1 MPRFRYEVIG
11 VDDMPEVRRGDD
23 LAPLVTDAARRQGTP
38 LAAGDL
44 LVVSQKIVSKAE
56 GRVVRLSEVVPS
68 ERALAVAEVVNRD
81 PRLVEVIL
89 SESRRVVRQARDVLI
104 VETHHGF
111 VCANAGVDQS
121 NVDAD
126 TACLLPIDSDASA
139 RALRDGI
146 AALTGHRLA
155 IVIAD
160 TFGRPWREGLVNI
173 AVGVAGVDP
182 LKSYLGEVDPGGHVL
197 QATVLA
203 VADELAGGGRAC
215 HGQARPH
222 PRRDRPRARV
232 DARRGQRACAPP
244 RSLAR
249 PVPLVALLRRRS
261 SRSGGASGR
270 YLGSRNHAARVRCP
284 AVAGLHPGA
293 RGPMPDGGE
302 GPRDPRYLPNAPR
315 PRAVDRLSDGNAT
328 CESISTTT

>member
-23 LAPLVTDAARRQGTP
+23 LAPLVVEAARAQGTP
-38 LAAGDL
+38 LVAGDL

-68 ERALAVAEVVNRD
+68 ERALAVAQVVNRD

-89 SESRRVVRQARDVLI
+89 SESRRVVRQAKDVLI

-111 VCANAGVDQS
+111 ICANAGVDQS

-126 TACLLPIDSDASA
+126 TACLLPVDSDASA

-155 IVIAD
+155 IVVAD

-173 AVGVAGVDP
+173 AVGVAGVEP

-203 VADELAGGGRAC
+203 VADELAAAAEPVMGKL
-215 HGQARPH
+215 
-222 PRRDRPRARV
+222 DRIPVAIV
-232 DARRGQRACAPP
+232 RG
-244 RSLAR
+244 LAWTPAEGSVR
-249 PVPLVALLRRRS
+249 ALLRDP
-261 SRSGGASGR
+261 SRDLFR
-270 YLGSRNHAARVRCP
+270 
-284 AVAGLHPGA
+284 
-293 RGPMPDGGE
+293 
-302 GPRDPRYLPNAPR
+302 
-315 PRAVDRLSDGNAT
+315 
-328 CESISTTT
+328 

>member
-11 VDDMPEVRRGDD
+11 VDDIPEVRRGDD

-111 VCANAGVDQS
+111 ICANAGVDQS

-126 TACLLPIDSDASA
+126 TACLLPVDSDASA

-203 VADELAGGGRAC
+203 VADELAAAAEPVMGKL
-215 HGQARPH
+215 
-222 PRRDRPRARV
+222 DRIPVAIV
-232 DARRGQRACAPP
+232 RG
-244 RSLAR
+244 LAWTPGEGSVR
-249 PVPLVALLRRRS
+249 ALLRDP
-261 SRSGGASGR
+261 SRDLFR
-270 YLGSRNHAARVRCP
+270 
-284 AVAGLHPGA
+284 
-293 RGPMPDGGE
+293 
-302 GPRDPRYLPNAPR
+302 
-315 PRAVDRLSDGNAT
+315 
-328 CESISTTT
+328 